1 MTLYL
6 GENLKALRQMRGL
19 TQEDLALMI
28 GVTAQSVSKWERGET
43 YPDITLLPV
52 LAACFDVSTD
62 ALLGTDREKRERE
75 VQRYVDLYDNMA
87 LQDLHAVFLAYE
99 QAVKDYPA
107 DARIL
112 VRYMELLL
120 EEKDSVRD
128 PDYAKTCRKLRTLY
142 ERIRDNCKEDP
153 IRIRAG
159 KAFLRHLLRKADSD
173 NDAAAREQAEALI
186 ASFPSLAD
194 AREILALEACREIGK
209 AREKLRDHAVRELM
223 FNLQNM
229 IIGEYCYDPAI
240 PVSRKLALTEAWD
253 AMLLLLDPDALS
265 CKNGV
270 HLIYNERRLGS
281 LYYENGDPEKALFWF
296 RSALERAT
304 AFDALPDAGLLL
316 RAFEKE
322 PDFREMPM
330 RVRVRILIEK
340 HSGLSEDFLQ
350 KQEMR
355 DLLSS

>member
-1 MTLYL
+1 
-6 GENLKALRQMRGL
+6 
-19 TQEDLALMI
+19 
-28 GVTAQSVSKWERGET
+28 
-43 YPDITLLPV
+43 
-52 LAACFDVSTD
+52 
-62 ALLGTDREKRERE
+62 
-75 VQRYVDLYDNMA
+75 
-87 LQDLHAVFLAYE
+87 
-99 QAVKDYPA
+99 
-107 DARIL
+107 
-112 VRYMELLL
+112 
-120 EEKDSVRD
+120 
-128 PDYAKTCRKLRTLY
+128 
-142 ERIRDNCKEDP
+142 
-153 IRIRAG
+153 
-159 KAFLRHLLRKADSD
+159 
-173 NDAAAREQAEALI
+173 
-186 ASFPSLAD
+186 
-194 AREILALEACREIGK
+194 
-209 AREKLRDHAVRELM
+209 M

-229 IIGEYCYDPAI
+229 IIGEYCYDSAI
-240 PVSRKLALTEAWD
+240 PVSRKLALTEAWN

-281 LYYENGDPEKALFWF
+281 LYYENGDPEKAFFWF

-340 HSGLSEDFLQ
+340 HAGLSEDFLQ

>member
-19 TQEDLALMI
+19 TQEDLAFMI

-120 EEKDSVRD
+120 EE
-128 PDYAKTCRKLRTLY
+128 
-142 ERIRDNCKEDP
+142 I
-153 IRIRAG
+153 
-159 KAFLRHLLRKADSD
+159 
-173 NDAAAREQAEALI
+173 
-186 ASFPSLAD
+186 AD
-194 AREILALEACREIGK
+194 ALEIVEFVGVMMIDEGVCLTVAFGALREAVEAVVFVDIT
-209 AREKLRDHAVRELM
+209 
-223 FNLQNM
+223 
-229 IIGEYCYDPAI
+229 Y
-240 PVSRKLALTEAWD
+240 
-253 AMLLLLDPDALS
+253 LLLCIL
-265 CKNGV
+265 
-270 HLIYNERRLGS
+270 
-281 LYYENGDPEKALFWF
+281 LY
-296 RSALERAT
+296 
-304 AFDALPDAGLLL
+304 GLVGL
-316 RAFEKE
+316 R
-322 PDFREMPM
+322 
-330 RVRVRILIEK
+330 
-340 HSGLSEDFLQ
+340 
-350 KQEMR
+350 
-355 DLLSS
+355 